1 MLDLLRRAPARFKK
15 SFGYT
20 WDAYQAMYSKE
31 ESFRLELIALV
42 LLAVILVLSPWPWWK
57 VIAMLASY
65 LLIPLVEAL
74 NSAIEDVCDL
84 ITREKNELVKNAKDK
99 GALAVLLAII
109 MNAGVL
115 VALLL
120 MED

>member
-1 MLDLLRRAPARFKK
+1 MIDLLKRAPARFKK

-20 WDAYQAMYSKE
+20 WDACLAMIAKE
-31 ESFRLELIALV
+31 ESFRLELIAFAILI
-42 LLAVILVLSPWPWWK
+42 VILLLSPWPWWK
-57 VIAMLASY
+57 VVAMLASY
-65 LLIPLVEAL
+65 LLIPLVETL

-84 ITREKNELVKNAKDK
+84 ITREKNELIKNAKDK

-109 MNAGVL
+109 VNAGVL
-115 VALLL
+115 VTLLL

>member
-1 MLDLLRRAPARFKK
+1 MLDLLKRAPARFKK

-20 WDAYQAMYSKE
+20 WDAVLAMTAKE
-31 ESFRLELIALV
+31 ESFRLEIIAFV
-42 LLAVILVLSPWPWWK
+42 LLAAILLASPWPWWK
-57 VIAMLASY
+57 VVALISCY
-65 LLIPLVEAL
+65 LLIPLTETL

-84 ITREKNELVKNAKDK
+84 ITREKNETIKNAKDK

-109 MNAGVL
+109 VNAGVL